1 LKVNNSK
8 AGKSRRAR
16 PDAARLTAFQ
26 LLRAVWAD
34 GAYANLVMPRL
45 IAANQLEPRDAAFA
59 VELGYGTLRMQGQY
73 DAILATLVNRPLE
86 QLDPPLRDVL
96 RLGAH
101 QILQMRV
108 PDHAAVNSTVEL
120 ARHGAGEASA
130 TLVNAVLR
138 KVAKHSAAEWI
149 ESIAPIRS
157 TPLVERL
164 SIEYSHPAW
173 IISAYRERI
182 ADESELR
189 EVLTANNLPAT
200 LTLVARPGRCSVD
213 ELLAQGAKPGRLS
226 PYAVTWEGDP
236 GILKE
241 VRSGDAGV
249 QDEGSQLV
257 AIALTRY
264 GAAQPAEKWLDL
276 CAGPGGK
283 AALLGAIAVASGATL
298 LANEISEH
306 RAQLVRNMVRDDVE
320 VLVSDGTNPS
330 WPANSFDRVLADVPC
345 TGLGALRRRPEARWR
360 KSPRDIAALRP
371 LQLALFE
378 SAYKS
383 LKPGGVMAYV
393 TCSPHLAETEILVQ
407 EGMKR
412 VGGDLL
418 DARDLFAGVPSLGSS
433 KMVQLWPHRHQTDA
447 MFFALIQRP
456 VG

>member
-1 LKVNNSK
+1 MKVNRSK
-8 AGKSRRAR
+8 RTR

-26 LLRAVWAD
+26 LLRAVWGD
-34 GAYANLVMPRL
+34 GAYANLAMPRL
-45 IAANQLEPRDAAFA
+45 IAENQLTPRDAAFA

-73 DAILATLVNRPLE
+73 DAILSTQTNRPLE
-86 QLDPPLRDVL
+86 QLDPPLLDVL

-120 ARHGAGEASA
+120 ARHEVGKASA

-138 KVAKHSAAEWI
+138 KVAQHSAQEWI
-149 ESIAPIRS
+149 ASIAPIDS
-157 TPLVERL
+157 TPLIERL
-164 SIEYSHPAW
+164 SIEYSHPTW

-182 ADESELR
+182 SDEGELR
-189 EVLTANNLPAT
+189 ELLRANNSPAA

-213 ELLAQGAKPGRLS
+213 ELLAQGAKPGHLS
-226 PYAVTWEGDP
+226 PYAVIWEGDP
-236 GILKE
+236 GSLVS
-241 VRSGDAGV
+241 VRNGDAGV

-264 GAAQPAEKWLDL
+264 GSIRPGEKWLDL

-283 AALLGAIAVASGATL
+283 AALLGAIAAESGAVL

-306 RAQLVRNMVRDDVE
+306 RAQLVRNIVDSGVE
-320 VLVSDGTNPS
+320 VLASDGTNPS
-330 WPANSFDRVLADVPC
+330 WVLNSFDRVLADVPC

-360 KSPRDIAALRP
+360 KSPRDIAGLQP
-371 LQLALFE
+371 LQAALFD
-378 SAYKS
+378 SAYES

-393 TCSPHLAETEILVQ
+393 TCSPHLAETEMLVR

-412 VGGDLL
+412 VGGELL
-418 DARDLFAGVPSLGSS
+418 DARGLFDLPSVGPS
-433 KMVQLWPHRHQTDA
+433 KMVQLWPHLHQTDA